1 MSDKIVVVAG
11 DETWTQAALHLAAA
25 LATHEGRELVLLKMV
40 PVNNPALLGDMAGL
54 VNFTDEEQ
62 AQIENMMAIAA
73 DYDVFPQLVV
83 CEYSSWL
90 SGMVDAAEQVGAKA
104 LFVQLW
110 PTAMPFWR
118 TLRVRRLQRQLAH
131 VGCQLFALDQIA
143 DSAVLTY

>member
-1 MSDKIVVVAG
+1 
-11 DETWTQAALHLAAA
+11 
-25 LATHEGRELVLLKMV
+25 
-40 PVNNPALLGDMAGL
+40 MAGL